1 MDAHLDGFLSND
13 FAPRDFN
20 EWREAPTTW
29 RPFGTAEGADPRAPA
44 ETTGRLVLG
53 KLVIPTC
60 PHCGERH
67 RHRFRGWGQHYDAL
81 CSGEGGYTVT
91 EEAR

>member
-1 MDAHLDGFLSND
+1 MDAHLDGFLFAD
-13 FAPRDFN
+13 FTPRDFS
-20 EWREAPTTW
+20 EW
-29 RPFGTAEGADPRAPA
+29 RPFGTAKGADPRAPA
-44 ETTGRLVLG
+44 ETSGRIVLG
-53 KLVIPTC
+53 KLVVPVC